1 MATVTV
7 VLEVQDEYADPGNH
21 TGLTNEGY
29 ELLVDGLSAV
39 SAGIVDVTAS
49 S

>member
-1 MATVTV
+1 VTVTV
-7 VLEVQDEYADPGNH
+7 VLEVQDEYADPDDP

-29 ELLVDGLSAV
+29 ELLCSSLGAV